1 MGTVV
6 GIVLPLGLAFIMF
19 SLGLGLTAGD
29 FLRVVR
35 QPFAFVIGAVN
46 QVLLLPVVTFL
57 MVLAFGIG
65 PELAVGFMILAF
77 CPGGVTSNILTRL
90 AKGDVALSVSLTAV
104 ISLASMITVPPLLA
118 LAIGYF
124 SGTEAEPVD
133 IGGIAVQL
141 FLLTT
146 VPILIGLTIH
156 HLAPAMTNRIA
167 PVVAQIANGLFVFIV
182 LLAVAV
188 NWDVFVA
195 NLPVL
200 APSLICLIALLLAL
214 GYGVGRIMGLPVRQ
228 VKTISVETGIQN
240 STLGI
245 TVAAMLGGYE
255 AGFSAYALP
264 AAVYGI
270 LMYVVSAPVILWF
283 RRHGSAQAG
292 VIQE

>member
-19 SLGLGLTAGD
+19 SLGLGLRASD
-29 FLRVVR
+29 FLRVIR
-35 QPFAFVIGAVN
+35 EPYAFFIGAIN

-57 MVLAFGIG
+57 LVLAFGIG

-90 AKGDVALSVSLTAV
+90 ARGDVALSVSLTAV

-118 LAIGYF
+118 LSIGYF
-124 SGTEAEPVD
+124 SGEAAGPVD

-146 VPILIGLTIH
+146 VPILIGLTLH
-156 HLAPAMTNRIA
+156 HFAPALTGRIE
-167 PVVAQIANGLFVFIV
+167 PVVAQVANALFALIV
-182 LLAVAV
+182 IVALAA
-188 NWDVFVA
+188 NWGVFVE

-200 APSLICLIALLLAL
+200 APALVCLIVVLLAL
-214 GYGVGRIMGLPVRQ
+214 GYGVARLAGLPDGQ

-245 TVAAMLGGYE
+245 TVAAMLTGYE
-255 AGFSAYALP
+255 AGLSPYALP

-283 RRHGSAQAG
+283 RRLGPAQASAA
-292 VIQE
+292 

>member
-1 MGTVV
+1 MGVVV
-6 GIVLPLGLAFIMF
+6 GVVLPLGLAFIMF
-19 SLGLGLTAGD
+19 SLGLGLTVAD
-29 FLRVVR
+29 FLRVAK

-46 QVLLLPVVTFL
+46 QVLLLPVVTFVL
-57 MVLAFGIG
+57 VLAFGLG

-90 AKGDVALSVSLTAV
+90 AQGDVALSVSLTAV
-104 ISLASMITVPPLLA
+104 ISLASMLTVPPLLA
-118 LAIGYF
+118 LSVGYF
-124 SGTEAEPVD
+124 SGAEAQPIN

-146 VPILIGLTIH
+146 VPILIGLTLH
-156 HLAPAMTNRIA
+156 HLAPAVADRIA

-182 LLAVAV
+182 GLALVV
-188 NWDVFVA
+188 NWEAFID

-200 APSLICLIALLLAL
+200 APSLVSLIILLLAI
-214 GYGVGRIMGLPVRQ
+214 GYGVARLAGLPIAQ
-228 VKTISVETGIQN
+228 VKTISIETGIQN

-245 TVAAMLGGYE
+245 TVAALLTGYE

-270 LMYVVSAPVILWF
+270 LMYVISAPLIVWF
-283 RRHGSAQAG
+283 RRLGPSKTAAA
-292 VIQE
+292 

>member
-19 SLGLGLTAGD
+19 SLGLGLTVAD
-29 FLRVVR
+29 FLRVIR
-35 QPFAFVIGAVN
+35 QPYAFVIGAIN
-46 QVLLLPVVTFL
+46 QVLLLPIVTFL
-57 MVLAFGIG
+57 LVLTFGIG

-77 CPGGVTSNILTRL
+77 CPGGVTSNILTRM
-90 AKGDVALSVSLTAV
+90 ARGDVALSVSLTAV

-118 LAIGYF
+118 LSIGYF
-124 SGTEAEPVD
+124 SGEAAEPVD

-146 VPILIGLTIH
+146 VPILIGLTLH

-167 PVVAQIANGLFVFIV
+167 PVVAHIANLLFVCIV
-182 LLAVAV
+182 VLAVAV
-188 NWDVFVA
+188 NWDVFTI

-200 APSLICLIALLLAL
+200 APSLICLILLLLAL
-214 GYGVGRIMGLPVRQ
+214 GYGVGRLAGLPVIQ

-245 TVAAMLGGYE
+245 TVAAMLSGYE

-270 LMYVVSAPVILWF
+270 LMYAVSAPVILWF
-283 RRHGSAQAG
+283 RRLGPSQTSAAW
-292 VIQE
+292 E